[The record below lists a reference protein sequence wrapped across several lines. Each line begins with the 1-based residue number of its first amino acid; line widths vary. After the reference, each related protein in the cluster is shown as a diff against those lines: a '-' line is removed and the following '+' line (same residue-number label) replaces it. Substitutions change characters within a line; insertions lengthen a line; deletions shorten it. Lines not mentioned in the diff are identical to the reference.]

1 MASWVVDTDGGID
14 DGQALVI
21 ALRHPH
27 VFNLAAIT
35 VVAGNVTLETAS
47 QNVAECLRV
56 CGREE
61 VPYFKGAGKPIIG
74 PPVRAEYY
82 HGEDGFNGYWA
93 RTHGDT
99 LPPLKQA
106 EQLHAASAII
116 ELANQLRPL
125 NILTIGPLTNLALAL
140 MLDPELPS
148 KLGRVVV
155 MGASVHAKGNI
166 THSAE
171 YNIYGDPEAS
181 YIVFENLNMIELISW
196 ETSVEHPLD
205 PFFEAYLASSS
216 DHGCLINLISRNIEG
231 VTTSV
236 SPDGLAVCVAIDP
249 SIVLKSTKKKCR
261 VELTGALTRGMVAV
275 SWSPF
280 VKETSPPNAS
290 IIEQLDMTKV
300 KQLFLDSVS

>member
-21 ALRHPH
+21 ALKHPH

-35 VVAGNVTLETAS
+35 VVAGNVSLETAS
-47 QNVAECLRV
+47 KNVAECLRI
-56 CGREE
+56 CGRED

-74 PPVRAEYY
+74 PAVRAEHW
-82 HGEDGFNGYWA
+82 HGQDGFNDYWA
-93 RTHGDT
+93 RTHSDT
-99 LPPLKQA
+99 LPPLKQS

-116 ELANQLRPL
+116 KLANERTPL
-125 NILTIGPLTNLALAL
+125 NIVTIGPLTNLALAL

-155 MGASVHAKGNI
+155 MGGSVHAKGNA
-166 THSAE
+166 TNPTE
-171 YNIYGDPEAS
+171 YNIYADPEAS
-181 YIVFENLNMIELISW
+181 FIVFENLNIIELISW
-196 ETSVEHPLD
+196 ETSLEHPLI

-231 VTTSV
+231 VTASTC
-236 SPDGLAVCVAIDP
+236 PDGLAVCVAIDA
-249 SIVLKSTKKKCR
+249 SIVLKSTQKKCR
-261 VELTGALTRGMVAV
+261 VELNGALTRGMVVV
-275 SWSPF
+275 SWGGVRDAS
-280 VKETSPPNAS
+280 EPNAT
-290 IIEQLDMTKV
+290 IIEQLDMMKV